1 MSYSR
6 VWLFPPKIN
15 MVLVKELREQ
25 NGKTRVVF
33 YNEYSDSKNRR
44 NLGKMT
50 WKCHEPVRGYF
61 NNP

>member
-1 MSYSR
+1 
-6 VWLFPPKIN
+6 
-15 MVLVKELREQ
+15 MVLVKDLREQ

-50 WKCHEPVRGYF
+50 WKVDEPVRGYF